1 MLNVVALVGRMVA
14 DPELKYTPSGVAV
27 CTFRIAVNR
36 SFKSESGERQADF
49 IDVVAWR
56 QRAEFAANYLTKG
69 RLVSV
74 NGRMQQ
80 RSWVQQDGQKR
91 SKIEVVAENLDGL
104 DRPREQQAPD
114 AASEAVSTSAP
125 APAQAASPAE
135 GGAESDMDYDPFA
148 EE

>member
-27 CTFRIAVNR
+27 CSFRIAVTR
-36 SFKSESGERQADF
+36 AFKSESGEREADF

-74 NGRMQQ
+74 NGRLQQ
-80 RSWVQQDGQKR
+80 RSWVQPDGQKR
-91 SKIEVVAENLDGL
+91 SKIEIVAENLDGL
-104 DRPREQQAPD
+104 DRPKEQQVSD
-114 AASEAVSTSAP
+114 AASAP
-125 APAQAASPAE
+125 TPGVTPHMPP
-135 GGAESDMDYDPFA
+135 ESDVETDMDYDPFA

>member
-27 CTFRIAVNR
+27 CTLRIAVDR
-36 SFKSESGERQADF
+36 RFKNESGERESDF
-49 IDVVAWR
+49 FDVVAWR
-56 QRAEFAANYLTKG
+56 QAAEFAANYLSKG

-74 NGRMQQ
+74 SGRLQQ

-91 SKIEVVAENLDGL
+91 YKIEIVADELQGL
-104 DRPREQQAPD
+104 DRPREQGAMGMETGRP
-114 AASEAVSTSAP
+114 EI
-125 APAQAASPAE
+125 PAE
-135 GGAESDMDYDPFA
+135 APGAQFESDMDYDPFA